1 VHRPARLRAAALAA
15 VGLVVVLAGP
25 ARPIPALTVTDEAGR
40 RRWLVPVEEGS
51 SVILEY
57 VNSIW
62 GAPTW
67 ERFVVRSGRLALVEV
82 ASTAEAV
89 LEYHRLPAPYR
100 RQHGRLAA
108 PVTGV
113 ALDAFTLRVGER
125 GRPLL
130 HVDGRTLPLYDA
142 GVGTGLRVEVQRLP
156 RLQLWLAGGRR

>member
-1 VHRPARLRAAALAA
+1 MAVALA
-15 VGLVVVLAGP
+15 GL
-25 ARPIPALTVTDEAGR
+25 ARPVPVLTVTDEAGG

-51 SVILEY
+51 PVVLEY

-100 RQHGRLAA
+100 REDGRLAA

-113 ALDAFTLRVGER
+113 TLDALTLRVGER
-125 GRPLL
+125 GRPVL
-130 HVDGRTLPLYDA
+130 HVDGASLPLFDA
-142 GVGTGLRVEVQRLP
+142 GVGTGLRVEVRRLP
-156 RLQLWLAGGRR
+156 RLRLWLAEGRG